1 MTDNIMKQVKAIVG
15 LKEAEEL
22 AFLSVLERREYTK
35 GDLVLREGSVC
46 NFILFIELGCVRY
59 FYNRDGEEVT
69 GQFFEENDWFTDYES
84 YLTGKPSE
92 ICIQALEDCVVF
104 VLPKKKIVQLF
115 VDFPVFEKFGRLMA
129 ERAFLGLR
137 NRNKISTLLSSEDL
151 YLSFVKNRSSLVQ
164 RVAQHYI
171 ASYLGLKPQS
181 LSRIRKRLSGK

>member
-181 LSRIRKRLSGK
+181 LSRIRKRLSEK

>member
-104 VLPKKKIVQLF
+104 MLPKKKIVQLF
-115 VDFPVFEKFGRLMA
+115 VDYPVFEKFGRLMA

-181 LSRIRKRLSGK
+181 LSRIRKRLSEK